1 MLKNE
6 VQTLEPKT
14 QARLNAPLNQI
25 QDHIDYHLGRARMAG
40 SMNILSVKANPA
52 ERVDAISMAFDKV
65 YAERDIT
72 LVNELDSELNVA
84 VENRPR

>member
-1 MLKNE
+1 
-6 VQTLEPKT
+6 
-14 QARLNAPLNQI
+14 
-25 QDHIDYHLGRARMAG
+25 MAG

-84 VENRPR
+84 VEKPTSTK